1 MSVRVRLGI
10 SFAILIGLF
19 LVPVQ
24 YAGARLNDLRELAVE
39 RRSQHAAATL
49 ALGDLRAGLA
59 DFDSQQRAYLATLD
73 TRLSRPVQATLQD
86 LISRRE
92 RLAQAGFQE
101 VTASLGADL
110 DSLAVSSGTIDR
122 LIRDGNVGGAT
133 VAFRRLDTLLA
144 HMMGELERVAAAVDR
159 ESAADFARAERMS
172 ATAATTT
179 IVTTL
184 AAVLLGLMVGL
195 WTTRV
200 LTRPLGSLSAAAARV
215 ADGAFEEPEELPYDR
230 HDEIGALS
238 RSFRSMTRHLAELD
252 RMKGEFMSV
261 ASHEL
266 KTPINVIHGYTEL
279 FAETLDEDLTDRQR
293 DILDAVVDQTD
304 AMARLVNRLLEIGR
318 LEAGTYGMAVEA
330 IPVEDFVAGLARAFE
345 PMASEAGVRL
355 RTEIEASTPQTIR
368 ADPDM
373 LRDEVLGNLLSNA
386 LRFTPAGGEVRVRVW
401 LEDADVVFEVADT
414 GPGIP
419 ERQRPHIF
427 DKYYKGGRTRSVG
440 AGLGLAVAK
449 EVIEAHGGHIV
460 LVPDVPEGATFR
472 VYLPMPPEAPPEIAD
487 GIGPR

>member
-1 MSVRVRLGI
+1 VSVRVRLGI

-73 TRLSRPVQATLQD
+73 TRLSHPVQATLRD
-86 LISRRE
+86 LMTQRE
-92 RLAQAGFQE
+92 RLAAAGFRD
-101 VTASLGADL
+101 VTEGLGSDL
-110 DSLAVSSGTIDR
+110 DSLAASSHGIDG
-122 LIRDGNVGGAT
+122 LIRAGAVEEAT
-133 VAFRRLDTLLA
+133 RVFRTLDTLQTHVVAELA
-144 HMMGELERVAAAVDR
+144 RVAAAVDR

-179 IVTTL
+179 VLTTL
-184 AAVLLGLMVGL
+184 AAVLLALVVGL

-200 LTRPLGSLSAAAARV
+200 LTRPLDSLSSAAARV
-215 ADGAFEEPEELPYDR
+215 ADGAFEEPEERPYDR
-230 HDEIGALS
+230 RDEIGALS
-238 RSFRSMTRHLAELD
+238 RSFRSMTLHLAELD

-279 FAETLDEDLTDRQR
+279 LAETLDGDLTDRQR
-293 DILDAVVDQTD
+293 DILHAMVDQTD

-330 IPVEDFVAGLARAFE
+330 IPVEDFVAGLARAFD
-345 PMASEAGVRL
+345 PLADEAQVRL
-355 RTEIEASTPQTIR
+355 QTEIDASAPPIIR

-401 LEDADVVFEVADT
+401 KEAGDVVFEVADT

-419 ERQRPHIF
+419 SRQRPHIF
-427 DKYYKGGRTRSVG
+427 DKYYKGGRTRLVG

-449 EVIEAHGGHIV
+449 EVIEAHGGRIE
-460 LVPDVPEGATFR
+460 LVPEVQEGATFR
-472 VYLPMPPEAPPEIAD
+472 VYLPAPTKDIA
-487 GIGPR
+487 

>member
-1 MSVRVRLGI
+1 MSVRVRLGL

-19 LVPVQ
+19 LVPVR

-49 ALGDLRAGLA
+49 ALGDFRAGLA

-73 TRLSRPVQATLQD
+73 TRLSRPVHVTLRD
-86 LISRRE
+86 LMTQRE
-92 RLAQAGFQE
+92 RIAVAGFRE
-101 VTASLGADL
+101 VTTGLGADL
-110 DSLAVSSGTIDR
+110 DSLNASSGTIDR
-122 LIRDGNVGGAT
+122 LIRDGDVEEAT
-133 VAFRRLDTLLA
+133 AVFRRLDPLQA
-144 HMMGELERVAAAVDR
+144 HMVGELERVAAAIDR

-172 ATAATTT
+172 STAATTT
-179 IVTTL
+179 LVTTL
-184 AAVLLGLMVGL
+184 AAVLLALLVGL
-195 WTTRV
+195 WATRA
-200 LTRPLGSLSAAAARV
+200 LTSPLGSLSRAAARV
-215 ADGAFEEPEELPYDR
+215 ADGAFQEPEELPYDR
-230 HDEIGALS
+230 RDEIGALS
-238 RSFRSMTRHLAELD
+238 RSFGSMTRHLAELD

-266 KTPINVIHGYTEL
+266 KTPINVIHGYAEL
-279 FAETLDEDLTDRQR
+279 LAETLDGELSDRQR
-293 DILDAVVDQTD
+293 DILDAMVDQTD

-330 IPVEDFVAGLARAFE
+330 IPVEDFVAGLARAFD
-345 PMASEAGVRL
+345 PLASEAGVRL

-401 LEDADVVFEVADT
+401 RDAEDVAFEVADT

-449 EVIEAHGGHIV
+449 EVIEAHGGRIV
-460 LVPDVPEGATFR
+460 LVPEVEEGATFR
-472 VYLPMPPEAPPEIAD
+472 VYLPVSPLEEGLA
-487 GIGPR
+487 

>member
-59 DFDSQQRAYLATLD
+59 DFDSQQRAYMATLD
-73 TRLSRPVQATLQD
+73 TRLSRPVEATLDD
-86 LISRRE
+86 LM
-92 RLAQAGFQE
+92 AQRDRIAEAGFRD
-101 VTASLGADL
+101 VAAGLGTDV
-110 DSLAVSSGTIDR
+110 DSLAASSSRIDR
-122 LIRDGNVGGAT
+122 LIRAGAVEEAT
-133 VAFRRLDTLLA
+133 RAFRALDTLQA
-144 HMMGELERVAAAVDR
+144 HVVGELERVAAAVDR

-179 IVTTL
+179 IATTL
-184 AAVLLGLMVGL
+184 AAVLLALLVGV

-200 LTRPLGSLSAAAARV
+200 LTRPLGSLSSAAARV
-215 ADGAFEEPEELPYDR
+215 ADGTFEEPEELPYDR
-230 HDEIGALS
+230 RDEIGALS

-266 KTPINVIHGYTEL
+266 KTPINVIHGYAEL
-279 FAETLDEDLTDRQR
+279 LAETLEDDLTDRQR
-293 DILDAVVDQTD
+293 DILDAMADQTD

-330 IPVEDFVAGLARAFE
+330 IPVEDFLAGLARAFE
-345 PMASEAGVRL
+345 SLADEARVRL
-355 RTEIEASTPQTIR
+355 RTEIDASTPQTIR

-401 LEDADVVFEVADT
+401 KEAGDVVFEVADT

-419 ERQRPHIF
+419 DRQRPHIF

-449 EVIEAHGGHIV
+449 EVIEAHGGRIV
-460 LVPDVPEGATFR
+460 LVPDVQEGATFR
-472 VYLPMPPEAPPEIAD
+472 VHLPVSTPA
-487 GIGPR
+487 GVLT